1 MLLTKCAEMANHGSG
16 IIQRGSHAGGAT
28 KPILADILKGIIHR
42 AAAKTGKKKRKTV
55 RLIHPEKW
63 FRKERKRQG
72 LHSIGELK
80 MKV

>member
-55 RLIHPEKW
+55 RLIHPENGS
-63 FRKERKRQG
+63 ERKGRG
-72 LHSIGELK
+72 KACIL
-80 MKV
+80 